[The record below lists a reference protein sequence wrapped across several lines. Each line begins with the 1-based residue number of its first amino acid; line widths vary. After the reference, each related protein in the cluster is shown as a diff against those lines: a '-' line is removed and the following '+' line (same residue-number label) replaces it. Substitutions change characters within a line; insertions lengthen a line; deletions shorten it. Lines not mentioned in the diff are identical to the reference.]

1 MGGLQNPGGPWVL
14 EEGVGT
20 LRWVEVV
27 LVSLSIAAM
36 RFAGSWGAVGM
47 GEGGGSSQVV
57 TERCQVAMRG
67 PGEELL
73 VAVRF

>member
-1 MGGLQNPGGPWVL
+1 MGA
-14 EEGVGT
+14 

-27 LVSLSIAAM
+27 LVSLSITTM
-36 RFAGSWGAVGM
+36 RFSGSWGAVGI

-57 TERCQVAMRG
+57 TERCQVGTRG